1 MHMSIDFKRGLKIQK
16 EIDPIMPTPPSR
28 EAPLL
33 QMNRPQTGWSCSLEK
48 YKRIKMTKRDM
59 KALEGLVEASRAL
72 PPDHR
77 KALKIVKESRKRVV
91 PAVSS
96 PNHASAEEQQSH
108 HPGH

>member
-59 KALEGLVEASRAL
+59 KALEGLVEAAPR
-72 PPDHR
+72 PPQSAQNSQR
-77 KALKIVKESRKRVV
+77 ESQK
-91 PAVSS
+91 SS
-96 PNHASAEEQQSH
+96 AGGELA
-108 HPGH
+108 